1 MDRKKI
7 VVVQLSGGNDYLNC
21 VIPYEDPNYL
31 DNRPNVRLNEDQV
44 IPIGQGL
51 GMNPAM
57 APIKELY
64 DQGKVAI
71 LHGTGYPDPNRSH
84 FRSMDI
90 WHTAEPTKVG
100 NEGWLGN
107 AVNQMHPKHDNVV
120 AAVNFGSALPRAL
133 VSHQAPVATVNDL
146 ETYGL
151 MNHVDDLNQ
160 RMEALQAF
168 RDIYTQAIG
177 SGPVMDYLSQTGL
190 DALQGSDIL
199 GTVLDKY
206 SSEVEYADNSFA
218 KSIKS
223 AAQVLL
229 ADIGTRI
236 CYTQHGSFDAHTN
249 GIALQE
255 GLLEDVSG
263 GIFDF
268 YLDMKNANK
277 ADDVVLF
284 VFSEFGRRVK
294 DNGNGTDHGSGGV
307 AFVIG
312 DSVKGGHYG
321 EYPSL
326 KSEDLIE
333 GDLEFSLDFRSIYA
347 ELLEDWLEVDAKPVV
362 KGIYEKVGFLRQ
374 DS

>member
-71 LHGTGYPDPNRSH
+71 IHGTGYPDPNRSH

-107 AVNQMHPKHDNVV
+107 AVNQMYPKHDNVV

-146 ETYGL
+146 ET
-151 MNHVDDLNQ
+151 
-160 RMEALQAF
+160 
-168 RDIYTQAIG
+168 
-177 SGPVMDYLSQTGL
+177 
-190 DALQGSDIL
+190 
-199 GTVLDKY
+199 
-206 SSEVEYADNSFA
+206 
-218 KSIKS
+218 
-223 AAQVLL
+223 
-229 ADIGTRI
+229 
-236 CYTQHGSFDAHTN
+236 
-249 GIALQE
+249 
-255 GLLEDVSG
+255 
-263 GIFDF
+263 
-268 YLDMKNANK
+268 
-277 ADDVVLF
+277 
-284 VFSEFGRRVK
+284 
-294 DNGNGTDHGSGGV
+294 
-307 AFVIG
+307 
-312 DSVKGGHYG
+312 
-321 EYPSL
+321 
-326 KSEDLIE
+326 
-333 GDLEFSLDFRSIYA
+333 
-347 ELLEDWLEVDAKPVV
+347 
-362 KGIYEKVGFLRQ
+362 
-374 DS
+374 